1 MTAAERPRQ
10 LMKAE
15 MQLRKRVCTGSTQ
28 VANYLVGLGENW
40 AHFEAL
46 GSPKDDG
53 IKRAVVVEGIRHSL
67 PGTFQ
72 VLVPRPELDYA
83 GLCSGLVSTTSYIGE
98 KEEEVPLRIHATIAC
113 THCEKPGPPH
123 ANAGQPIQN

>member
-1 MTAAERPRQ
+1 MTTAETPRQ

-15 MQLRKRVCTGSTQ
+15 MQLRKRVCTSPAQ
-28 VANYLVGLGENW
+28 VANYLVGLGESW

-53 IKRAVVVEGIRHSL
+53 VKVAALVEGIRHSL

-72 VLVPRPELDYA
+72 VLVSRPELDYA
-83 GLCSGLVSTTSYIGE
+83 GLCGVLVSTTS
-98 KEEEVPLRIHATIAC
+98 
-113 THCEKPGPPH
+113 
-123 ANAGQPIQN
+123 